1 MNSKSTPTQII
12 EYFHLY
18 LLVTTS
24 EKIPQTDAIVDI
36 FIFLLHYSFLLNDAT
51 NTKKSCDSKT
61 TQLNATQGNIYM
73 GARYLDPKYSRWIS
87 VDPALGEYIPGA
99 GKANARDAGRLPGM
113 GGLFNSVN
121 LSLFHYAGNNPV
133 RYTDPTGMAAYD
145 EFDSIDAAAKDWAK
159 TYADDSIVQGNEM
172 GSSIFMM
179 VKDGKVKFFYNI
191 PYEGTLIENRQERI
205 LKKTCDINRS
215 IDDGHEK
222 EGATVFLVSTIHS
235 HANWDPRFNDENP
248 SSIDKQGVMDCST
261 TNRFY
266 ARREYVV
273 TPGGFLKEFDKNG
286 VTRVVSSNIVR
297 DIRQDMPK
305 WFQESKYGSAV
316 IEYWANQMYHED
328 EYYPYGS

>member
-1 MNSKSTPTQII
+1 MNNSILQNQKINHP
-12 EYFHLY
+12 H
-18 LLVTTS
+18 LLVFITQPDHQQ
-24 EKIPQTDAIVDI
+24 EIDYAFDI
-36 FIFLLHYSFLLNDAT
+36 FIFLLRYSFLLNDT
-51 NTKKSCDSKT
+51 SKPQNSRGLKT
-61 TQLNATQGNIYM
+61 PQLNAPQGNIYM

-87 VDPALGEYIPGA
+87 VDPALAEYIPGA
-99 GKANARDAGRLPGM
+99 GKANARDAGGLPGM
-113 GGLFNSVN
+113 GGIFNSVN